1 LCLDIVGIPYL
12 ITQADGYQNTQIKHI
27 LYFNLWTWRLQ
38 SPSPS

>member
-27 LYFNLWTWRLQ
+27 LYFNLWT
-38 SPSPS
+38 